1 MEEPQNVIQKLD
13 IVVDVANGQLDLS
26 VICAAVD
33 TMEILYLEKNV
44 NRVTVQVLKIITLLP
59 VVSTLAANSYANARR
74 GTPDLN
80 AIDAIMGSMEDPI
93 RNVYLATVIHMA
105 A

>member
-1 MEEPQNVIQKLD
+1 MIC
-13 IVVDVANGQLDLS
+13 VV
-26 VICAAVD
+26 VD
-33 TMEILYLEKNV
+33 TMEILYMEKNV
-44 NRVTVQVLKIITLLP
+44 NRVTVPVLKIITLLL

-80 AIDAIMGSMEDPI
+80 AIDVIMDFMVDPI
-93 RNVYLATVIHMA
+93 RNVYLVTVIHMA

>member
-1 MEEPQNVIQKLD
+1 MEEPRNVIQKPD
-13 IVVDVANGQLDLS
+13 IVVVVENIHLDHS
-26 VICAAVD
+26 VICVVVD

-59 VVSTLAANSYANARR
+59 VVLTLAANSYANARR

-80 AIDAIMGSMEDPI
+80 AIDAIMDFM
-93 RNVYLATVIHMA
+93 VL
-105 A
+105 

>member
-1 MEEPQNVIQKLD
+1 MVVENIHLD
-13 IVVDVANGQLDLS
+13 HSAICVV
-26 VICAAVD
+26 VD

-80 AIDAIMGSMEDPI
+80 AIDAIMDSMEDPI
-93 RNVYLATVIHMA
+93 RNVYLAAVIHMA

>member
-1 MEEPQNVIQKLD
+1 MVVENIHLD
-13 IVVDVANGQLDLS
+13 HSAICVV
-26 VICAAVD
+26 VD

-80 AIDAIMGSMEDPI
+80 VIDAIMGFLVDPI
-93 RNVYLATVIHMA
+93 RNVYLATVTHMA

>member
-1 MEEPQNVIQKLD
+1 
-13 IVVDVANGQLDLS
+13 
-26 VICAAVD
+26 
-33 TMEILYLEKNV
+33 MEILYLEKNV

-74 GTPDLN
+74 GTQDLN
-80 AIDAIMGSMEDPI
+80 AIDAIMDFMEDLI

-105 A
+105 AWAINAIKTVANVIAFKESLAEIVPNASLDKYL

>member
-1 MEEPQNVIQKLD
+1 MVVENIHLD
-13 IVVDVANGQLDLS
+13 HSAICVV
-26 VICAAVD
+26 VD

-44 NRVTVQVLKIITLLP
+44 NRVTVPVLKIITLLL

-80 AIDAIMGSMEDPI
+80 AIDVIMDFMVEPI
-93 RNVYLATVIHMA
+93 RNVYHVTVIHMA
-105 A
+105 V

>member
-1 MEEPQNVIQKLD
+1 MVVENIHLD
-13 IVVDVANGQLDLS
+13 HSAICVV
-26 VICAAVD
+26 VD

-59 VVSTLAANSYANARR
+59 VVSMLAANSYANARR

-80 AIDAIMGSMEDPI
+80 AIDAIMDFM
-93 RNVYLATVIHMA
+93 VL
-105 A
+105 